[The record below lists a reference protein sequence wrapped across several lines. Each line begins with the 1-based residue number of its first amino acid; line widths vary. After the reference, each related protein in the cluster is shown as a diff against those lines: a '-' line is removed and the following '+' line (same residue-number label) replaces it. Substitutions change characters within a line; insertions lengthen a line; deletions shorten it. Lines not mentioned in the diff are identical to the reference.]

1 MKIRLPAIIPINHLT
16 DNLSMAESIAS
27 NLSPGDSLEC
37 LAWHKDVVTVLSLK
51 QSVMKHYDTSPRS
64 YDNYRPGTN
73 SMILF

>member
-1 MKIRLPAIIPINHLT
+1 MKIRLPAIIPNNHLT
-16 DNLSMAESIAS
+16 DNLSMAEIIS

-37 LAWHKDVVTVLSLK
+37 LACHKDVVTVLSLK

-73 SMILF
+73 SVILF